1 MNFELPQLLLL
12 CFGYLLCLFTA
23 AYLAEKGRLPRKLIH
38 HPMVHALSFGVYASA
53 WTFYGNFSMA
63 AESGYL
69 YLAPYLGAAATFMLT
84 PVLLMPI
91 LRITRTYQ
99 LSSLADLFAFRFR
112 SGRVGI
118 LTTLALLCASLPL
131 ISIQIQAVSDS
142 LYYLNDNISRHQ
154 IAAVFCALIALFA
167 ILFGARHASLRNSHS
182 GLVAAIAI
190 QSLIKV
196 AALLTVA
203 AFAFFGVFDG
213 PWGLAAWLQ
222 AVPSVLTEMQHPESR
237 GNWQV
242 MVLAFAGSVVVM
254 PHMFHLAFTENVS
267 SESLYKATWVVPLL
281 LLLLA
286 ICVPPIYWA
295 NLASGGLA
303 GEAKFSV
310 LMLGNALNHPGLTL
324 IALLGGLSAASG
336 LMIVAAVALASMM
349 QNHLVLPLLKRPE
362 HTRFYTW
369 LLWLRRFLIVLLIFS
384 CYLFYISFGERF
396 SLRQLGS
403 LGLIAFVQ
411 FLPGLLA
418 TLYWPGASRNGF
430 LLGLAG
436 GLGVWLFALTL
447 PLHRD
452 LFLLDIPSGNDE
464 NWHLVTLFSLL
475 LNMGLMILGSILF
488 PGSDAERQSANAC
501 VLNGLKRPLGASAAA
516 GQAEDLQ
523 AQLEPRVGKESAR
536 REINRARA
544 ELNLPAGEL
553 RPLDILRLRSQ
564 LEYNLSGLLG
574 PVEATAILNPQ
585 SLQASSGFRARE
597 IHLLENQ
604 LERYDAELSGLAA
617 ELDQLRRYHRLT
629 LQRLPIGACTLDSE
643 MRIQFWNSELTH
655 YTGVDDESCIGAP
668 LWTLPAPWSDL
679 LGDFASGDNY
689 HKTAVQ
695 LELDGKPRWF
705 TLHKASLDSGARGG
719 MVLLIED
726 ETEYQ
731 LIAKNLAHQE
741 RLASIGQFAA
751 GVAHEIG
758 NPVTGIAC
766 LAQNLKLETD
776 NREILTTGDQIVEQ
790 TERIS
795 RIVRSLVRFA
805 HTGRQQNSGEHLPT
819 SLHDL
824 AADAIRLV
832 QLDSRTR
839 QQQFENRVPAI
850 LQIAA
855 DPQQML
861 QVFINLLNNASDASP
876 DDGRI
881 VVDAKEEQSRIKLTI
896 TDNGSGISAQDMNR
910 LFEPFFTTK
919 EPGKG
924 TGLGLSLVY
933 NIITEHYGS
942 IELLSPANK
951 NQKNGTQVVITL
963 PRYSGN
969 LS

>member
-1 MNFELPQLLLL
+1 MNFELPHLLLL
-12 CFGYLLCLFTA
+12 CFGYLLCLFGA
-23 AYLAEKGRLPRKLIH
+23 AYFAERGRLPRRLIH
-38 HPMVHALSFGVYASA
+38 HPLVHALSFGVYASA
-53 WTFYGNFSMA
+53 WTFYGNFSLA
-63 AESGYL
+63 AESGYV

-112 SGRVGI
+112 SGRVGV

-142 LYYLNDNISRHQ
+142 LYYLNDNVSHHQ
-154 IAAVFCALIALFA
+154 IAAIFCALIALFA
-167 ILFGARHASLRNSHS
+167 ILFGARRASLRNSHS

-190 QSLIKV
+190 QSLIKLG
-196 AALLTVA
+196 ALLTVA

-213 PWGLAAWLQ
+213 PAGLSAWLQ
-222 AVPSVLTEMQHPESR
+222 AVPSVLEEMQNPAQR
-237 GNWQV
+237 DNWQV
-242 MVLAFAGSVVVM
+242 MVLAFAGSAVVM

-267 SESLYKATWVVPLL
+267 SESLYKATWVMPLF

-303 GEAKFSV
+303 GEANFSA
-310 LMLGNALNHPGLTL
+310 LMLGNALNHPWLTL
-324 IALLGGLSAASG
+324 LALLGGLSAASG

-384 CYLFYISFGERF
+384 CYLFYTTFGERF
-396 SLRQLGS
+396 SLHQLGS

-430 LLGLAG
+430 LMGLAG

-452 LFLLDIPSGNDE
+452 LFLLEIPGGNGEDW
-464 NWHLVTLFSLL
+464 NLVTLFSLL
-475 LNMGLMILGSILF
+475 LNVGLMILGSLLF
-488 PGSDAERQSANAC
+488 PGKEAERQSANAC

-523 AQLEPRVGKESAR
+523 SQLEPRVGPETAR

-544 ELNLPAGEL
+544 ELNLPAGDL
-553 RPLDILRLRSQ
+553 RPLDMLRLRSQ

-574 PVEATAILNPQ
+574 PVEASAILNPQ
-585 SLQASSGFRARE
+585 AQQTASGFRARE
-597 IHLLENQ
+597 IHLMEKQ
-604 LERYDAELSGLAA
+604 LERYDAKLSGLAA

-643 MRIQFWNSELTH
+643 LRIQFWNSELAK
-655 YTGVDDESCIGAP
+655 YTGVDDESCIGAQ
-668 LWTLPAPWSDL
+668 LNNLPAPWAELLSDFTE
-679 LGDFASGDNY
+679 GDS
-689 HKTAVQ
+689 HHQTALQ
-695 LELDGKPRWF
+695 IELDGAPRWF
-705 TLHKASLDSGARGG
+705 TLHKAALDNKPTGG
-719 MVLLIED
+719 MVLLVED

-731 LIAKNLAHQE
+731 LISKNLAHQE

-776 NREILTTGDQIVEQ
+776 NPDILTTGDQIVEQ

-805 HTGRQQNSGEHLPT
+805 HTGRHQNSEEQLPT

-839 QQQFENRVPAI
+839 QQHFANQVPDDLKI
-850 LQIAA
+850 MAA
-855 DPQQML
+855 PQQML

-876 DDGRI
+876 DDGEIR
-881 VVDAKEEQSRIKLTI
+881 VAAEAENNRVRLTV
-896 TDNGSGISAQDMNR
+896 TDNGSGISEDDMDR

-942 IELLSPANK
+942 IELFSPANK

-963 PRYSGN
+963 PRYTGS